1 MKATSKRAELRL
13 SQIITTFGP
22 GAMVDLPTRSVIV
35 GGLERW
41 DMRDGT
47 WKAISEPRASQLL
60 QERLVQTG
68 RLKPG
73 ITLGLRTPP
82 LDPQQIGREPPGID
96 VTIFPCWFVTD
107 YAEQT
112 PTGRRRRLVPW
123 SQLDAAGGRR
133 RYSLDD
139 GTKTAVSPIRFV
151 AACERGHIQDID
163 WNWAVHGGVK
173 CGNPLWLEEQGTT
186 GEPRNT
192 RIVCGCGQSLSLEQA
207 QIPGRFGKCTGK
219 QPWLHSDAVDGCGKE
234 LRFLTRTATNTYFAQ
249 VLTVISLPSAEDAL
263 TRRVQEHWAS
273 LGNATSAAE
282 VAMARKFNSAVSAAI
297 EGHSDET
304 VFLRIERLRKAIIQ
318 DLDKKPKFAEFELF
332 ASGTRLIGE
341 NRPDAELH
349 AETLQRNEWGGT
361 ADWLEPIQSV
371 VAVHRLREV
380 SCLYGFTRFDAAPTS
395 IDGDIEEVYIAV
407 DGAPIASEL
416 SWLPAVEQ
424 FGEGFFLHFDST
436 EIGAWLS
443 RQPVIERDEAL
454 HTGFRA
460 WAAKKFEGKKHPPY
474 PGAPYI
480 MLHSLSHSLM
490 SEVALECGYPATALK
505 ERIYALPDSA
515 GPGRFG
521 ILIYTATAGAQGT
534 LGGLLSVIPR
544 LGDIIHRALDKMTIC
559 SSDPIC
565 ADHQPEGQSDD
576 RALHGAACH
585 SCLLVAE
592 TSCEHRNLFLDRALL
607 SETVSQSACRLFDI

>member
-1 MKATSKRAELRL
+1 
-13 SQIITTFGP
+13 
-22 GAMVDLPTRSVIV
+22 
-35 GGLERW
+35 
-41 DMRDGT
+41 
-47 WKAISEPRASQLL
+47 
-60 QERLVQTG
+60 
-68 RLKPG
+68 
-73 ITLGLRTPP
+73 
-82 LDPQQIGREPPGID
+82 
-96 VTIFPCWFVTD
+96 
-107 YAEQT
+107 
-112 PTGRRRRLVPW
+112 
-123 SQLDAAGGRR
+123 
-133 RYSLDD
+133 
-139 GTKTAVSPIRFV
+139 
-151 AACERGHIQDID
+151 
-163 WNWAVHGGVK
+163 
-173 CGNPLWLEEQGTT
+173 
-186 GEPRNT
+186 
-192 RIVCGCGQSLSLEQA
+192 
-207 QIPGRFGKCTGK
+207 
-219 QPWLHSDAVDGCGKE
+219 
-234 LRFLTRTATNTYFAQ
+234 
-249 VLTVISLPSAEDAL
+249 
-263 TRRVQEHWAS
+263 
-273 LGNATSAAE
+273 
-282 VAMARKFNSAVSAAI
+282 MARKFNSAVSAAI
-297 EGHSDET
+297 EGHSDEA

-349 AETLQRNEWGGT
+349 AETLQRNEWGGM

-407 DGAPIASEL
+407 DGAPIATEL

-424 FGEGFFLHFDST
+424 FGEGFFLHFDSFR
-436 EIGAWLS
+436 IGAWLS

-480 MLHSLSHSLM
+480 MLHSLSHALM

-505 ERIYALPDSA
+505 ERIYAIPDSA

>member
-1 MKATSKRAELRL
+1 
-13 SQIITTFGP
+13 
-22 GAMVDLPTRSVIV
+22 
-35 GGLERW
+35 
-41 DMRDGT
+41 
-47 WKAISEPRASQLL
+47 
-60 QERLVQTG
+60 
-68 RLKPG
+68 
-73 ITLGLRTPP
+73 
-82 LDPQQIGREPPGID
+82 
-96 VTIFPCWFVTD
+96 
-107 YAEQT
+107 
-112 PTGRRRRLVPW
+112 
-123 SQLDAAGGRR
+123 
-133 RYSLDD
+133 
-139 GTKTAVSPIRFV
+139 
-151 AACERGHIQDID
+151 
-163 WNWAVHGGVK
+163 
-173 CGNPLWLEEQGTT
+173 
-186 GEPRNT
+186 
-192 RIVCGCGQSLSLEQA
+192 
-207 QIPGRFGKCTGK
+207 
-219 QPWLHSDAVDGCGKE
+219 
-234 LRFLTRTATNTYFAQ
+234 
-249 VLTVISLPSAEDAL
+249 
-263 TRRVQEHWAS
+263 
-273 LGNATSAAE
+273 
-282 VAMARKFNSAVSAAI
+282 MARKFNSAVSAGI
-297 EGHSDET
+297 EGHSDEA

-332 ASGTRLIGE
+332 GSGTRLIGE
-341 NRPDAELH
+341 NRRDAELH

-407 DGAPIASEL
+407 DGAPIAREL

-424 FGEGFFLHFDST
+424 FGEGFFLHFDSIK
-436 EIGAWLS
+436 IGAWLS

-480 MLHSLSHSLM
+480 MLHSLSHALM

-505 ERIYALPDSA
+505 ERIYALLDGA

-544 LGDIIHRALDKMTIC
+544 LGDIMQRALDKMTIC

-607 SETVSQSACRLFDI
+607 SETVSQSACRFFEI